1 MAVEVRRLDEA
12 AARAALDDLGAL
24 LEDAVAAG
32 DSVSFLAGVT
42 HEEARAF
49 FARLVPE
56 VAAGKRVLLAA
67 YEDGELVG
75 SAQLAHAWQ
84 PNSPHRS
91 EVVKLVVHRGARGRG
106 IGRALM
112 ERLET
117 EARSEGRTVL
127 LLDTVSGSAAD
138 RLYERLGWTRFGTV
152 PGYALDPA
160 GAPCDVAFFYKRL

>member
-1 MAVEVRRLDEA
+1 MALELKRLDEKG
-12 AARAALDDLGAL
+12 ARAVLDELGAL
-24 LEDAVAAG
+24 LEDAVAGG
-32 DSVSFLAGVT
+32 DSVSFLAGLT
-42 HEEARAF
+42 RSEAREF
-49 FARLVPE
+49 FARLLPE
-56 VAAGKRVLLAA
+56 VAEGRRVLVVA
-67 YEDGELVG
+67 YDDGELVG

-91 EVVKLVVHRGARGRG
+91 EVVKLVVHRRARGRG

-112 ERLET
+112 ERLEA
-117 EARSEGRTVL
+117 EARAEGRTLL

-160 GAPCDVAFFYKRL
+160 GAPCDVAFFYKTL